1 MAFPIMSPDC
11 PASACSGQHERP
23 GESEIGGQRG
33 HLGVHPRG
41 LTSSHP
47 RRLSFARQTPTPS
60 PLGQNLRGRF
70 LLLPLLLPFLL
81 SLMGLLLVSAGQSAE
96 GNENDRQ
103 LTRILQEGETSL
115 YLWEST
121 CNSYVLQRGDRA
133 IVIDP
138 GDGSLLARLPQ
149 QGIEHLDWI
158 LFTSHHRERSQGFP
172 LFDRQQTQLAASTIE
187 RELFEDPVSFRRWYP
202 SLGDKYSVYGA
213 SYVRP
218 PRLPIPLDRSL
229 EDDQRLEWSG
239 LEIHALLT
247 PGNSP
252 GGMTYMVR
260 IGERK
265 VAFSG
270 GIMHAGARMVTWFDT
285 EWDYGFAKGID
296 VLQESVARLIET
308 EIDLLLPAHGPSV
321 ENPRDQ
327 LTTYR
332 EKLAGFRASYLRGY
346 PVFDLPRKDRDP
358 VSRPT
363 AVPGLSQVT
372 PHLYKLSDSEKGWNF
387 AIIISDEG
395 RGLILDC
402 GLLPRE
408 MLEEL
413 IIGMRQHLGLKQID
427 AFWIS
432 HMHGD
437 HFLLGPLLRE
447 KYGAQSWT
455 LDRVVD
461 PIENPRRYDYAALV
475 SAYGD
480 GFDGMPIDKAFEDGE
495 SIEWEGYRI
504 QVDWMP
510 GQTEFGCS
518 LWLELDGQRI
528 VFTGDNLF
536 GNPADP
542 DQDGHE
548 AVVAR
553 NSCIFEEGYLH
564 AAKYLLELDPDL
576 IMGSHSFVM
585 PNPRSFLQRYYNWAR
600 EIIAI
605 YQELLPETH
614 YEYRFDPYWVSAYPY
629 RVALADAEVKPV
641 GITVRNFRDRPQR
654 HRIVIRTPPGIQ
666 AEPSVLEGTVGPNA
680 RETFSITIRANLDE
694 AEPGVGIVALDITL
708 DDQRYGEW
716 FDFLTRVGPAET
728 PKEAAP

>member
-1 MAFPIMSPDC
+1 
-11 PASACSGQHERP
+11 
-23 GESEIGGQRG
+23 
-33 HLGVHPRG
+33 
-41 LTSSHP
+41 
-47 RRLSFARQTPTPS
+47 
-60 PLGQNLRGRF
+60 
-70 LLLPLLLPFLL
+70 
-81 SLMGLLLVSAGQSAE
+81 
-96 GNENDRQ
+96 
-103 LTRILQEGETSL
+103 
-115 YLWEST
+115 
-121 CNSYVLQRGDRA
+121 
-133 IVIDP
+133 
-138 GDGSLLARLPQ
+138 
-149 QGIEHLDWI
+149 
-158 LFTSHHRERSQGFP
+158 
-172 LFDRQQTQLAASTIE
+172 
-187 RELFEDPVSFRRWYP
+187 
-202 SLGDKYSVYGA
+202 VYGA

-229 EDDQRLEWSG
+229 EDGERLDWAG

-252 GGMTYMVR
+252 GGMTYTVQ

-265 VAFSG
+265 AVFSG
-270 GIMHAGARMVTWFDT
+270 GIMHAGSRMVNWFDT

-296 VLQESVARLIET
+296 VLQESVDRLMKT
-308 EIDLLLPAHGPSV
+308 EIDLLLPAYGPSV
-321 ENPRDQ
+321 GNPREQ

-332 EKLAGFRASYLRGY
+332 EKLANFRASYLRGY

-358 VSRPT
+358 VSTPT

-372 PHLYKLSDSEKGWNF
+372 PHLYKLHDSEKGWNF

-413 IIGMRQHLGLKQID
+413 IVGMRQHLGLKQID

-461 PIENPRRYDYAALV
+461 PIENPRRYDYAALIP
-475 SAYGD
+475 AYGD
-480 GFDGMPIDKAFEDGE
+480 GFDGMPIDKAFQDGE

-564 AAKYLLELDPDL
+564 AAKYLLELEPDL

-605 YQELLPETH
+605 YRDLLPDTH

-629 RVALADAEVKPV
+629 RVGLTDSQPKPV
-641 GITVRNFRDRPQR
+641 GITVRNFRDRPQQ
-654 HRIVIRTPPGIQ
+654 HRILIRTPPESKQ
-666 AEPSVLEGTVGPNA
+666 YHRFSREPWDPTAAKRFRLPFERTSNRPS
-680 RETFSITIRANLDE
+680 RESGSSPSTSPWMTSITASGSIL
-694 AEPGVGIVALDITL
+694 
-708 DDQRYGEW
+708 
-716 FDFLTRVGPAET
+716 
-728 PKEAAP
+728 